1 MDKATK
7 RKFWTIWRHLVP
19 GAVQKLSCLWLCNPS
34 CRSSAPG
41 TSPTSNRDDM
51 IERKS
56 YQQYP
61 LTDTSQN
68 NSRKIRNRRRRRNP
82 RTSKWIR
89 NTLHKRFRQR
99 NTFEGTIQE
108 WRVTNRNFW
117 HSRCLE
123 SSTPTEST
131 TIDKSCPLQF
141 YQTYE
146 NILPNLSEIA
156 KLVFCTTASSVPSEC
171 TFSQAGL
178 LINKKRSRL
187 SPAIAEDLLF
197 LKIN

>member
-1 MDKATK
+1 LLCPDFDDLEEAPPCNQDQCVIDELQ
-7 RKFWTIWRHLVP
+7 RYRSI
-19 GAVQKLSCLWLCNPS
+19 KLN
-34 CRSSAPG
+34 
-41 TSPTSNRDDM
+41 
-51 IERKS
+51 
-56 YQQYP
+56 
-61 LTDTSQN
+61 LT
-68 NSRKIRNRRRRRNP
+68 
-82 RTSKWIR
+82 
-89 NTLHKRFRQR
+89 
-99 NTFEGTIQE
+99 
-108 WRVTNRNFW
+108 
-117 HSRCLE
+117 
-123 SSTPTEST
+123 
-131 TIDKSCPLQF
+131 DKSCPLQF